1 MHCMLRLDVSTTSA
15 DLFKFATMLR
25 GLQPPCV
32 DQTTDVQ
39 TQIFLESPITEV
51 AIREATE
58 ALLRS
63 TLAFCCLLLLSVA
76 FCYILLLW
84 HLHNCTMAPS

>member
-1 MHCMLRLDVSTTSA
+1 MLRLDVSTTSA

-84 HLHNCTMAPS
+84 HLHNCTTAPS